1 MRPGGAPIDEL
12 LERVPSL
19 AGAPRTV
26 LELAGGLTNRNY
38 KVTTPDGSFVARTWP
53 APAATCWPST
63 VTMNT
68 PTPSSPRGPAW
79 ARR

>member
-38 KVTTPDGSFVARTWP
+38 KVTTPDGSFVARTW
-53 APAATCWPST
+53 AGAGGDLLAIDRDHEYANSVIAA
-63 VTMNT
+63 
-68 PTPSSPRGPAW
+68 R